1 MKLKSLLT
9 GLVAVVLM
17 FSCATSND
25 VVSGRFIQK
34 RKYNDGFY
42 IANGK
47 RFNKT
52 DKVKT
57 DQNDELVYT
66 DSNTETTVEAPVKN
80 EAPVELQNNV
90 PAAEPLIIAETPE
103 VKTENVAEQN
113 SDIAVKNEENN
124 EEVSVKSERKKEVK
138 TIQTKLSENA
148 GSSGDVM
155 LVLLVILCFILPP
168 LAVFLFEGAT
178 TRFWIDL
185 ILAIVAIGLGW
196 WFFGPGIAGLCG
208 LIAVIYALLIVLSV
222 I

>member
-66 DSNTETTVEAPVKN
+66 DSKTETTKEAPVKN
-80 EAPVELQNNV
+80 GAPVELQNNV
-90 PAAEPLIIAETPE
+90 PASEPLIIAETPE

-185 ILAIVAIGLGW
+185 ILAIVAIGFGW